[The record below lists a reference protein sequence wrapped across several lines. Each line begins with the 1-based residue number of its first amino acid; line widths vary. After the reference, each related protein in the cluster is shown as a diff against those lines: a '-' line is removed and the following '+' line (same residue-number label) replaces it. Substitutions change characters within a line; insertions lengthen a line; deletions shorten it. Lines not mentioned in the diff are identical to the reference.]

1 MLWLWHQQSDW
12 FSMQD
17 EKMVDQKRFLTP
29 PLKHG
34 MHKKFINWNFWIAN
48 LLFFSVFF
56 FKLLVIEM
64 MTAWI
69 RKGQLFCNFI
79 SVKFCCCP
87 WSWTCCHVLQQPYG
101 LMIFW
106 FLFIWFST
114 QWMFHND
121 KTVHSMQWHLH
132 FLEYECVVLVTL
144 LPLINSFVSVIFLS
158 AYIFLT
164 HIHAHCQFC
173 SHQKVNICSQFFHF
187 VLFRLWFAISF
198 IILVCFIL

>member
-101 LMIFW
+101 WWSSGFCLFGPPHSECFIMTKLFTLCSDIFISLNMNVLYW
-106 FLFIWFST
+106 LHFCHWLILLYLWFS
-114 QWMFHND
+114 
-121 KTVHSMQWHLH
+121 
-132 FLEYECVVLVTL
+132 YL
-144 LPLINSFVSVIFLS
+144 LTFS
-158 AYIFLT
+158 
-164 HIHAHCQFC
+164 
-173 SHQKVNICSQFFHF
+173 
-187 VLFRLWFAISF
+187 
-198 IILVCFIL
+198 